1 MIIYTNSIKL
11 PLESLGLYILD
22 QPAEGFLFY
31 QDRYTE
37 RLILTITLQPEVE
50 LSDYL
55 HLKVIT

>member
-22 QPAEGFLFY
+22 QPAEWFLFY